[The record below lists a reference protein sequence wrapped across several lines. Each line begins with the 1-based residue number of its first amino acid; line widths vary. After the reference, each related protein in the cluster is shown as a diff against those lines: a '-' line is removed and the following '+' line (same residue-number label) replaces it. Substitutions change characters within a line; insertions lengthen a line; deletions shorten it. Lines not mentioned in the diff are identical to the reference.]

1 MRTLKTFLLTLALA
15 AAAGCAAGSQREA
28 APQSASTSTSTA
40 PRQSAA
46 PAAPGG
52 GGGDLRAESDM
63 TTVSLERTEEPAAQP
78 QPQGP
83 NAAPIERKIIR
94 NATLT
99 LEVEQPDKALQR
111 IASIA
116 TSRDG
121 YVVTSDSRKE
131 TGTQGERAYEVI
143 TVELRVPSAQ
153 FDATLAD
160 IRAAGGSVTAQKIT
174 GKDVTEEYIDLEA
187 RLRTQ
192 RALEAQLLEI
202 MKRAQEVE
210 DAINVQRELTN
221 VRTEIERVEG
231 RRRFLENQ
239 SSLSTISVTLQP
251 PAPLIGTTGFF
262 RGGVGTAFG
271 EGVDIAAAIT
281 LFFIRLLLA
290 LIPVAIFIGLP
301 AYFLLRYLVR
311 RVRSRPAPPAPQYQQ
326 PPPQDFQPPPNA
338 V

>member
-1 MRTLKTFLLTLALA
+1 MRTLPTFLLTLALA

-28 APQSASTSTSTA
+28 APAGSSPSTSTA
-40 PRQSAA
+40 PQQSVGAA
-46 PAAPGG
+46 QGG
-52 GGGDLRAESDM
+52 GERSVNME
-63 TTVSLERTEEPAAQP
+63 TVSLERTEDPAAAP
-78 QPQGP
+78 QPGP
-83 NAAPIERKIIR
+83 NAAPVERKIIR

-99 LEVEQPDKALQR
+99 LEVEQPARAMQR
-111 IASIA
+111 VASVA
-116 TSRDG
+116 ESRG
-121 YVVTSDSRKE
+121 GFVVTSDSRQQ
-131 TGTQGERAYEVI
+131 TGSQGERAYEII
-143 TVELRVPSAQ
+143 TVELRVPAPQ
-153 FDATLAD
+153 FDAALAD

-202 MKRAQEVE
+202 MKRAEKVE
-210 DAINVQRELTN
+210 DAISVQRELTT

-231 RRRFLENQ
+231 RRRFLEDQ
-239 SSLSTISVTLQP
+239 ASLSTISVTLQP

-262 RGGVGTAFG
+262 RGVGAAFG
-271 EGVDIAAAIT
+271 EGVDLAAAIT

-301 AYFLLRYLVR
+301 AYFLLRHLVR
-311 RVRSRPAPPAPQYQQ
+311 RARARPKRNAPQYQQ
-326 PPPQDFQPPPNA
+326 PPPPQEFQQPPTA

>member
-1 MRTLKTFLLTLALA
+1 MRLFVTLALA
-15 AAAGCAAGSQREA
+15 LALAALAGCAAGSQPPAERAVSSPSTPA
-28 APQSASTSTSTA
+28 APQ
-40 PRQSAA
+40 
-46 PAAPGG
+46 
-52 GGGDLRAESDM
+52 GGGDASSGQFDM
-63 TTVSLERTEEPAAQP
+63 KAVSLERTEDPAA
-78 QPQGP
+78 PQGP
-83 NAAPIERKIIR
+83 NPAPVERKIIR

-99 LEVEQPDKALQR
+99 LEVEQPGKAQQR
-111 IASIA
+111 IASLA
-116 TSRDG
+116 ESRGG
-121 YVVTSDSRKE
+121 YVVTSESVRHD
-131 TGTQGERAYEVI
+131 GTKGTAAYEVV
-143 TVELRVPSAQ
+143 TVELRVPAAQ
-153 FDATLAD
+153 FDAALAD

-210 DAINVQRELTN
+210 DAVSVQRELTN

-262 RGGVGTAFG
+262 RSVGTAFG
-271 EGVDIAAAIT
+271 EGVDIAAGIT

-290 LIPVAIFIGLP
+290 LVPVALFLGLP
-301 AYFLLRYLVR
+301 AYFILRYLVR
-311 RVRSRPAPPAPQYQQ
+311 RQRARPAPQTPQHQ
-326 PPPQDFQPPPNA
+326 PPPQEFQQPPA
-338 V
+338 A

>member
-1 MRTLKTFLLTLALA
+1 LTTLVLTLALA
-15 AAAGCAAGSQREA
+15 ALTGCAAAQREA
-28 APQSASTSTSTA
+28 APLASAPNS
-40 PRQSAA
+40 SAA
-46 PAAPGG
+46 PQQGADSTAPGG
-52 GGGDLRAESDM
+52 GGGAAAADM
-63 TTVSLERTEEPAAQP
+63 KTVSLERTEDPAAP
-78 QPQGP
+78 QQQSP
-83 NAAPIERKIIR
+83 NAPPVERKIIR

-99 LEVEQPDKALQR
+99 LEVEQPSKAMQR

-116 TSRDG
+116 EARG
-121 YVVTSDSRKE
+121 GFVVTSDSRQQTSGK
-131 TGTQGERAYEVI
+131 GERAYEVI
-143 TVELRVPSAQ
+143 TVELRVPAAQ
-153 FDATLAD
+153 FDAALAD

-202 MKRAQEVE
+202 MKKADSVA
-210 DAINVQRELTN
+210 DAINVQRELSN

-262 RGGVGTAFG
+262 RSVGTAFG

-290 LIPVAIFIGLP
+290 LVPVALFIVLP

-311 RVRSRPAPPAPQYQQ
+311 RQRARPAPPAPQYPPQPPPQQFQQ
-326 PPPQDFQPPPNA
+326 PPPPVA
-338 V
+338 

>member
-1 MRTLKTFLLTLALA
+1 MRPLTTFILTLALA
-15 AAAGCAAGSQREA
+15 ALTGCAASSQR
-28 APQSASTSTSTA
+28 APQPLTSSPSTSTA
-40 PRQSAA
+40 PQQSADA
-46 PAAPGG
+46 AAPGG
-52 GGGDLRAESDM
+52 GGDIAM
-63 TTVSLERTEEPAAQP
+63 KTVSLERTEDPAAQ
-78 QPQGP
+78 QQGP
-83 NAAPIERKIIR
+83 NPAPVERKIIR

-99 LEVEQPDKALQR
+99 LEVEQPAKAMQR
-111 IASIA
+111 IASVA
-116 TSRDG
+116 EARG
-121 YVVTSDSRKE
+121 GFVVTSDSRQQ
-131 TGTQGERAYEVI
+131 TGAHGEHAYEVI
-143 TVELRVPSAQ
+143 TVEMRVPAAQ
-153 FDATLAD
+153 FDAALAD
-160 IRAAGGSVTAQKIT
+160 IRAAGGTVTAQKIT

-202 MKRAQEVE
+202 MKSAHAVS
-210 DAINVQRELTN
+210 DAISVQSELTK

-262 RGGVGTAFG
+262 RSVGTAFG

-281 LFFIRLLLA
+281 LFLIRLFLA
-290 LIPVAIFIGLP
+290 LLPVALFIGLP

-311 RVRSRPAPPAPQYQQ
+311 RARARPPQNAPQYQPPPPQEFQQQ
-326 PPPQDFQPPPNA
+326 PPPA

>member
-1 MRTLKTFLLTLALA
+1 MRTLKTFLLTLTLA
-15 AAAGCAAGSQREA
+15 AAAGCAGASRPS
-28 APQSASTSTSTA
+28 APLADTSPGTSTA
-40 PRQSAA
+40 AQSA
-46 PAAPGG
+46 PAQGG
-52 GGGDLRAESDM
+52 GEASRGQLDM
-63 TTVSLERTEEPAAQP
+63 KTVSLERTEDPAAP
-78 QPQGP
+78 QQQGP
-83 NAAPIERKIIR
+83 NAAPVERKIIR

-99 LEVEQPDKALQR
+99 LEVEQPGKALQR
-111 IASIA
+111 IASLA
-116 TSRDG
+116 ESRG
-121 YVVTSDSRKE
+121 GFVVTSDSRQQ
-131 TGTQGERAYEVI
+131 TGDNGERAYEVI
-143 TVELRVPSAQ
+143 TVELRVPAAQ
-153 FDATLAD
+153 FDAALAD

-192 RALEAQLLEI
+192 RALESQLLEI
-202 MKRAQEVE
+202 MKRAQAVA
-210 DAINVQRELTN
+210 DAVSVQRELTN

-262 RGGVGTAFG
+262 RSVGSAFG

-290 LIPVAIFIGLP
+290 LIPVIIFIGLP

-311 RVRSRPAPPAPQYQQ
+311 RVRSRPAPPAPQYQPQPQPQEFQQ
-326 PPPQDFQPPPNA
+326 PPA